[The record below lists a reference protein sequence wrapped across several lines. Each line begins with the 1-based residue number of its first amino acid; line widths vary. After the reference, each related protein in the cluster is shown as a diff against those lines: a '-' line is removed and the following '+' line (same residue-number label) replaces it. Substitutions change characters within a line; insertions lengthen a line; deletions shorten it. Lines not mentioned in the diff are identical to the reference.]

1 MPLGVGLGRRGWRV
15 PHLGVSTS
23 PLTVGLLNAV
33 WGSPPLDINGC
44 PPYNSITNRPHH
56 DVGGGVTGSTTTIP
70 SPHRFP
76 IYDAIA
82 ANGRLSLFA
91 LIRLSGSTEKG
102 VVVELSNNAGGDTGF
117 GIGVGATATNATG
130 NNLVGVRGG
139 INYAASG
146 QAIGLGLHTI
156 AMTTNGTSGAGAVE
170 WFVDARRVAT
180 TTAGTWNLTG
190 GVGALVMFSHN
201 SSTTDAIA
209 NSTKVLFA
217 AAWNR
222 VLSWDEIAAMHTDP
236 YQVVRA

>member
-1 MPLGVGLGRRGWRV
+1 M
-15 PHLGVSTS
+15 GVSTS
-23 PLTVGLLNAV
+23 NLTAGLLNAV
-33 WGSPPLDINGC
+33 WGSPPLDINGA

-56 DVGGGVTGSTTTIP
+56 DVGGGVIGSTTTIP
-70 SPHRFP
+70 SPHRYP
-76 IYDAIA
+76 VYGSIA
-82 ANGRLSLFA
+82 ANRPLTLFA
-91 LIRLSGSTEKG
+91 VIRLNGATEKG
-102 VVVELSNNAGGDTGF
+102 VVIELSNNAGGDTGF

-201 SSTTDAIA
+201 SSTTDAIT

>member
-1 MPLGVGLGRRGWRV
+1 MPIGSALGRRNWRV
-15 PHLGVSTS
+15 QHLGVSTS

-33 WGSPPLDINGC
+33 WGSPALDINGC
-44 PPYNSITNRPHH
+44 PPYNSITNAPRH

-70 SPHRFP
+70 TPHRYP
-76 IYDAIA
+76 VYDSIA
-82 ANGRLSLFA
+82 ANGRLTLFA
-91 LIRLSGSTEKG
+91 VIRLNGSSEKG

-139 INYAASG
+139 IAYVGSG
-146 QAIGLGLHTI
+146 QAIGLGVHSI
-156 AMTTNGTSGAGAVE
+156 AMTTDGSTNVE

-180 TTAGTWNLTG
+180 TASGTWNLTG

-209 NSTKVLFA
+209 NSTKVFFA

-222 VLSWDEIAAMHTDP
+222 VLSWNDIAKMHEDP
-236 YQVVRA
+236 YQLVRA

>member
-91 LIRLSGSTEKG
+91 LIRLNGSTEKG

-201 SSTTDAIA
+201 SSTTDAIT

-222 VLSWDEIAAMHTDP
+222 VLSGDEIAAMHTDP

>member
-91 LIRLSGSTEKG
+91 LIRLNGSTEKG

-201 SSTTDAIA
+201 SSTTDAIT

-222 VLSWDEIAAMHTDP
+222 VLSCDEIAAMHTDP